1 MKDKA
6 VDLNKDNHI
15 LNFLKTT
22 TNLVLSL
29 GTKDEIF
36 DEKVWEIDKVAVSLQ
51 QKTKNNGK

>member
-22 TNLVLSL
+22 TNLDLSL

-51 QKTKNNGK
+51 